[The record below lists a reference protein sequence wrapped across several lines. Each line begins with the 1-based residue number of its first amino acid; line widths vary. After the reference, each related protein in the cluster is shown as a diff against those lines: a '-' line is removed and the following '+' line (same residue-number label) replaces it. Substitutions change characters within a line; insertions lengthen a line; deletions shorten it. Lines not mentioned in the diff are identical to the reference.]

1 MCIYLADHND
11 EFIINLKE
19 YLKNNPNLLD
29 GIVHEYAH
37 KHLSPGNKGIP
48 HSEETKKLISERK
61 IGISVNKGSKRPW
74 ATKNLSHIKHRAYGV
89 YEITEPNGTT
99 KNITNLKQYCL
110 DNNLKYGSMSS
121 LANGKWPSKTYKGY
135 TAKKLG
141 YAKIH
146 R

>member
-29 GIVHEYAH
+29 GIVHDYTS
-37 KHLSPGNKGIP
+37 SPLT
-48 HSEETKKLISERK
+48 EEIKKLISESK
-61 IGISVNKGSKRPW
+61 KGVSVGKGTKRPW

-89 YEITEPNGTT
+89 YEITEPSGIT
-99 KNITNLKQYCL
+99 KNVTNLKQYCL
-110 DNNLKYGSMSS
+110 DNNLKYRSMSS

-141 YAKIH
+141 YAKI
-146 R
+146 RR